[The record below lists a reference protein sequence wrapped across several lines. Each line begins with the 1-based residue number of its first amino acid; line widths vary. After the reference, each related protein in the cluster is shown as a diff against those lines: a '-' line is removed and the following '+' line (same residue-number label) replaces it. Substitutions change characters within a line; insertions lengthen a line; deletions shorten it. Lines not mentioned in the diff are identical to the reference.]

1 MGGGQSKS
9 DSESTDDL
17 FSRVNAIATEYIIND
32 SFQNRLH
39 LAEEKNCQNLL
50 DITAKALEQNLSA
63 EQIRGMSRR
72 LSSGGAPDAE
82 PYAEP
87 GAGPYAEP
95 YAEPDVEPVVKSETA
110 HSDVTKTEVTEA

>member
-9 DSESTDDL
+9 DPESTDDL
-17 FSRVNAIATEYIIND
+17 LSRVNAIATEYIIND

-50 DITAKALEQNLSA
+50 DITAKALEQNLST

-72 LSSGGAPDAE
+72 LSSGGASEVDPGERPYPEPDAE
-82 PYAEP
+82 PEIPALP
-87 GAGPYAEP
+87 PKKRL
-95 YAEPDVEPVVKSETA
+95 DCVK
-110 HSDVTKTEVTEA
+110 